1 MVIPTLGLV
10 LDLLKKINN
19 KRLGG
24 PGIRTQV
31 PRGFPLARL
40 PIQPS
45 CLFVNEIHNK
55 YYIENSII
63 MLENKKN
70 KREI

>member
-1 MVIPTLGLV
+1 MEFPE
-10 LDLLKKINN
+10 N
-19 KRLGG
+19 KMQQIFGG
-24 PGIRTQV
+24 TWDSNPGPIAQW
-31 PRGFPLARL
+31 PARL
-40 PIQPS
+40 PIQPT